1 MKKKLRIYIH
11 DDKYVAVL
19 KLYAKA
25 YVNEAVEQAALMVAD
40 HGDSLNS
47 ARHKEEYRKLA
58 NRIRD
63 IKKWEYQ
70 S

>member
-1 MKKKLRIYIH
+1 MKKKLRIYIR
-11 DDKYVAVL
+11 DDRYAFVL
-19 KLYAKA
+19 KSYA
-25 YVNEAVEQAALMVAD
+25 EAVEQAALMVAD
-40 HGDSLNS
+40 HGDNLNS